1 MESKECRENESRSE
15 RSHHPD
21 RGGPLAAKSGRV
33 RVYNDWGAELS
44 GVVVRHRIGNEQAGE
59 TNLVWPT
66 VWPGDT
72 TEWQNFTY
80 DSSHRNYWWISFVV
94 IDTREQWAC
103 ADNFYC
109 SLTSSDNG
117 DVEIS
122 LNGYRKDLLVEFS
135 NSSSCTKSLS
145 RVGFRGGDGD
155 GVPECRTSSVNLS
168 LTTEGDWRGGDI
180 HLFTRG
186 EETS

>member
-1 MESKECRENESRSE
+1 MDNKGCCGDESRTE
-15 RSHHPD
+15 QPHKENGTEPR
-21 RGGPLAAKSGRV
+21 AIKSGRV

-44 GVVVRHRIGNEQAGE
+44 GVVVRHRIGNAQAGE
-59 TNLVWPT
+59 SNLVWPT

-72 TEWQNFTY
+72 TEWQDFTY
-80 DSSHRNYWWISFVV
+80 DSSSRNYWWISFVV
-94 IDTREQWAC
+94 TDTREQWAC

-122 LNGYRKDLLVEFS
+122 LNGYQKNLLVEFS

-145 RVGFRGGDGD
+145 RVSRRRDDGD
-155 GVPECRTSSVNLS
+155 TDSDDRTSSVNLS
-168 LTTEGDWRGGDI
+168 LTTEGDWHGDI
-180 HLFTRG
+180 HLSTP
-186 EETS
+186 